1 VCSCVVFLQLVWSKI
16 TTLKRK
22 VLHPNFLRSNFFR
35 AVDPLVAAILSTVL
49 STVKYCMER
58 PPSIEEALARLAEL
72 RTQHKEHPPE
82 IATATRFK
90 NWFFTV
96 FFAVLITVFLAL
108 IAWDYLSRALEW
120 VQWIHNILS

>member
-1 VCSCVVFLQLVWSKI
+1 
-16 TTLKRK
+16 
-22 VLHPNFLRSNFFR
+22 
-35 AVDPLVAAILSTVL
+35 
-49 STVKYCMER
+49 MER

-72 RTQHKEHPPE
+72 RTQHQEHPPE

-108 IAWDYLSRALEW
+108 VSWDYLSRALEW
-120 VQWIHNILS
+120 VHWIHNILS